1 MYVHK
6 RPLPV
11 VVAAVL
17 KVYEHEFPSG
27 GVVSVLQHQNV
38 TWGQETGGYNTK
50 IWLYIH
56 SGSWCALQESTAC
69 IHRQST
75 AIVHSTMYYIGLH
88 LPEGVAYECV
98 QSLKIDT
105 TPSFSNFVNIL
116 SFQEVTDIHCWARGR
131 VKQPKLEVNMVRGER
146 GWWVERVKGREHK
159 DRPLPSCTSLWQNTT
174 GDGVADN
181 NTLSERERE
190 HDINVLCTHFN
201 FQSTLSGRGY
211 GTCQQLIGYHSVQYQ
226 KNICFIVDKD
236 RLRNYTHYLYYL
248 VDPITP
254 FTISSAW
261 SWR

>member
-201 FQSTLSGRGY
+201 FKWQRLWYMSTAHRLSL
-211 GTCQQLIGYHSVQYQ
+211 C
-226 KNICFIVDKD
+226 
-236 RLRNYTHYLYYL
+236 
-248 VDPITP
+248 
-254 FTISSAW
+254 TISKKYMFYCRQRQITELHTLPLLFGRPDYSLHDFKCMIMTVE
-261 SWR
+261 